1 MTKQDRLTVRPAL
14 PEDEAAVRDLAASM
28 ATSFEVDRDSFHDSF
43 HALVDTPGAFVLVA
57 DDGAR
62 VGGYLL
68 GFRHLAFFANGPIAW
83 VEEISVHEDLRRQGV
98 GARLMAEFE
107 HRARAGGARLVAL
120 ATRRAGDFYEAIGYE
135 PSATYF
141 RKLLTG

>member
-1 MTKQDRLTVRPAL
+1 MTKQDQLTVRPAL
-14 PEDEAAVRDLAASM
+14 PEDEAAVRDLAANM
-28 ATSFEVDRDSFHDSF
+28 ATTFEVDRDSFHTSF
-43 HALVDTPGAFVLVA
+43 HALINAHGAFVLVA
-57 DDGAR
+57 DTGGR

-83 VEEISVHEDLRRQGV
+83 VEEIAVHEDLRRQGV
-98 GARLMAEFE
+98 GARLMEGFE
-107 HRARAGGARLVAL
+107 NRARAGGARLVAL